1 MSYDILAPVYD
12 RLNRDVDYGAWADYM
27 ERCFDLY
34 MEKRPELVL
43 DLACGTGAMTFELAR
58 RGYDMTAIDI
68 SEDMLAEAE
77 SKARDLG
84 MRDILFLQG
93 DMTDF
98 ELYGTVQAVVCT
110 LDGLNHLAG
119 RGELDACLSLVSNY
133 LEPGGVF
140 LFDLNTPYK
149 FRTVY
154 ADRDYVLEDDGA
166 VCCWRNRLNRKGD
179 TVDFCLTVFEEGKN
193 GLWTRQD
200 DVTRERTWGL
210 RAVKNALERAGLT
223 LLSVSADFGFT
234 PPDDTTE
241 RWYIAAGKRRQLD

>member
-77 SKARDLG
+77 AKARTLDLCG
-84 MRDILFLQG
+84 ILFLQG

-110 LDGLNHLAG
+110 LDGVNHLSS
-119 RGELDACLSLVSNY
+119 REELDACLALVSNY

-140 LFDLNTPYK
+140 LFDLNTPAK

-154 ADRDYVLEDDGA
+154 ADRDYILEDDGA
-166 VCCWRNRLNRKGD
+166 VCCWRNRLNKKGD
-179 TVDFCLTVFEEGKN
+179 AVEFFLTVFEEKEN
-193 GLWTRQD
+193 GLWKRTD
-200 DVTRERTWGL
+200 DVTRERAWGL
-210 RAVKNALERAGLT
+210 RAIRNALERAGLN
-223 LLSVSADFGFT
+223 LLSVSSDYQMT
-234 PPDDTTE
+234 PPDERTE
-241 RWYIAAGKRRQLD
+241 RWYIAAGKK